1 MKLNSVA
8 KLTVFQRQGKL
19 STLCVPIVIAL
30 SCSASGAESQD
41 VASNVEFDA
50 SFLNLENKSDID
62 LSRFAN
68 GASATPG
75 TYRVLVSLN
84 GEPIGNEEVTFKAR
98 TDRSVYPCFT
108 PSLLQGI
115 NFNEAKLPKG
125 FLEPSGA
132 EACLDLQDRL
142 PESQLEFD
150 SNAQQLNISIPQI
163 YLLQHAHGSVNPAL
177 WDSGVTAGMLG
188 YNLSGYNST
197 SNGYQYQS
205 LYADINAGLNVGAWY
220 FRHNGAYNATDHGGR
235 HYGTINSY
243 VQRDVPAIKGRFLAG
258 QSNTQGQLFDTLAFT
273 GVEIASDERM
283 LPQSLRGYAPD
294 IHGFARTNARVSV
307 RQGGQVIYETT
318 VPPGEFLINDLYP
331 SGYGGDLAVTV
342 READGSE
349 QHFLVPY
356 ASVAQLLRPGSDRYS
371 LTAGNLRSD
380 YLRDKPA
387 LYQGTYQ
394 RGLTNALTGY
404 AGTQLS
410 QNYYA
415 LQVGAAVGTPVGA
428 VSADVT
434 QARAHLNNNG
444 MSNSGQ
450 SYRLSYSKLISE
462 TDSNL
467 ALAAYR
473 FSTRGYMDFITAAQ
487 TRDALEQGDGQNS
500 IWRAKNRLTVTA
512 SQGLPGAWGQFYIS
526 SSLQNY
532 WNKSGSDKQY
542 QLGYSNRY
550 QSLTYGINASRTQSG
565 YGISQNNYQLT
576 FSFPLGRQDQ
586 AYTPQM
592 RLDFNRDSN
601 GNSGQQA
608 TISGAAGS
616 ENQYSYGVSALH
628 NQGGSSGSVNGQYRA
643 PYTSLNAAYS
653 TGRNYHSESVGA
665 SGTLIAHSGG
675 VTASPY
681 VAETFALVEA
691 KGASGAHVSNYPGI
705 TVDPFGYAVV
715 PYLNPYEINEVSIDP
730 KGASADVELE
740 NTSQRVAP
748 YSGAVVKLRYQTHS
762 GSPILINATFDGQP
776 VPFGAEVQDS
786 HGNSVGAVG
795 QGGQIYARVSDRQ
808 GELRVKWGEGA
819 DGQCAVR
826 YHLMPQAKG
835 SKTSVVQ
842 QFNGVC
848 AAAAPVNINKQYA
861 VTNQTSAAAG

>member
-1 MKLNSVA
+1 MKLNSVT
-8 KLTVFQRQGKL
+8 KTVFHHQGKL
-19 STLCVPIVIAL
+19 STLCMLIAAAL
-30 SCSASGAESQD
+30 SCPVFGADTQD
-41 VASNVEFDA
+41 IAANVEFDP
-50 SFLNLENKSDID
+50 SFLNLDNKGSVD

-75 TYRVLVSLN
+75 TYRVSVNLN

-98 TDRSVYPCFT
+98 ADKSVYPCLT
-108 PSLLQGI
+108 PQLLEGI
-115 NFNEAKLPKG
+115 NFNEAKLPKD
-125 FLEPSGA
+125 FLAPAGSET
-132 EACLDLQDRL
+132 CLDLQARL
-142 PESQLEFD
+142 PESRFEFD
-150 SNAQQLNISIPQI
+150 SNEQQLNISIPQI
-163 YLLQHAHGSVNPAL
+163 YLLQRAQGSVNPAL

-188 YNLSGYNST
+188 YSVSGYKS
-197 SNGYQYQS
+197 SAGGYQYQS
-205 LYADINAGLNVGAWY
+205 LYAGINAGLNVGAWY
-220 FRHNGAYNATDHGGR
+220 FRHNGAYNATDQGGQ
-235 HYGTINSY
+235 HYDTQNSY
-243 VQRDVPAIKGRFLAG
+243 VQRDIPMLKGRFLAG
-258 QSNTQGQLFDTLAFT
+258 QSNTQGQLFDTLGFT
-273 GVEIASDERM
+273 GVQLSSDERM

-294 IHGFARTNARVSV
+294 IHGVARTNARVTV
-307 RQGGQVIYETT
+307 RQGGQIIYETT

-349 QHFLVPY
+349 QRFLVPY

-371 LTAGNLRSD
+371 LTAGTLRSD
-380 YLRDKPA
+380 YLHDKPA

-394 RGLTNALTGY
+394 RGLTNGLTGY

-415 LQVGAAVGTPVGA
+415 LQVGAAVGTPAGA

-434 QARAHLNNNG
+434 QARAHLNNSG
-444 MSNSGQ
+444 LSSSGQ
-450 SYRLSYSKLISE
+450 SYRLSYSKLIGE

-473 FSTRGYMDFITAAQ
+473 FSTGGYMDFITAAQ
-487 TRDALEQGDGQNS
+487 TRDALEQGYDANS

-512 SQGLPGAWGQFYIS
+512 SQGLPDGWGQFYIS

-550 QSLTYGINASRTQSG
+550 RQLTYGISASRSQSG
-565 YGISQNNYQLT
+565 YGINQNNYQLT
-576 FSFPLGRQDQ
+576 FSFPLGRGDQ

-592 RLDFNRDSN
+592 RIDLNRDSN

-608 TISGAAGS
+608 TVSGAAGE
-616 ENQYSYGVSALH
+616 ENQYSYGVTALH
-628 NQGGSSGSVNGQYRA
+628 NQGGSSGSLNGQYRS
-643 PYTSLNAAYS
+643 PYSSLNAAYS
-653 TGRNYHSESVGA
+653 AGRNYHSESLGA

-675 VTASPY
+675 ITASPY
-681 VAETFALVEA
+681 VADTFALVEA
-691 KGASGAHVSNYPGI
+691 KGASGAHVSSYPGI
-705 TVDPFGYAVV
+705 TVDPFGYAAV

-730 KGASADVELE
+730 KGAGDDVELE
-740 NTSQRVAP
+740 NTTQRVAP
-748 YSGAVVKLRYQTHS
+748 YSGAVVKLKYQTHS

-776 VPFGAEVQDS
+776 VPFGAQVLDAQ
-786 HGNSVGAVG
+786 GNSVGAVG
-795 QGGQIYARVSDRQ
+795 QGGQIYARVSEQQ

-819 DGQCAVR
+819 AGQCAVR
-826 YHLMPQAKG
+826 YHLMPQAKN
-835 SKTSVVQ
+835 SKTAMVQ

-848 AAAAPVNINKQYA
+848 AASPTSRDRQYA
-861 VTNQTSAAAG
+861 AQNPSSATAG

>member
-1 MKLNSVA
+1 MKLNSAVHPPA
-8 KLTVFQRQGKL
+8 LPRRGKI
-19 STLCVPIVIAL
+19 STLCILIAAAL
-30 SCSASGAESQD
+30 NTPAYSAQTQD
-41 VASNVEFDA
+41 IATNVEFDP
-50 SFLNLENKSDID
+50 SFLNLENKSAVD

-75 TYRVLVSLN
+75 TYRVSINLN
-84 GEPIGNEEVTFKAR
+84 GAPIGNEEVTFKAR
-98 TDRSVYPCFT
+98 ANKSVYPCLT
-108 PSLLQGI
+108 AQLLQSI
-115 NFNEAKLPKG
+115 NFNEARLPKD
-125 FLEPSGA
+125 FLTPVTGEDG
-132 EACLDLQDRL
+132 CLDLQARL
-142 PESQLEFD
+142 PESRIEFD
-150 SNAQQLNISIPQI
+150 SNEQQLNISIPQV
-163 YLLQHAHGSVNPAL
+163 YLLQRARGSVNPAL
-177 WDSGVTAGMLG
+177 WDKGVTAAMLG
-188 YNLSGYNST
+188 YNLSGYNS
-197 SNGYQYQS
+197 SASGYQYQS
-205 LYADINAGLNVGAWY
+205 MYAGINAGLNVGAWY
-220 FRHNGAYNATDHGGR
+220 FRHNGSFNATDHGGQR
-235 HYGTINSY
+235 YDAINSY
-243 VQRDVPAIKGRFLAG
+243 LQRDIPGIKGRFLAG
-258 QSNTQGQLFDTLAFT
+258 QSNTQGQLFDTLSFS
-273 GVEIASDERM
+273 GVQLASDERM
-283 LPQSLRGYAPD
+283 LPQALRGYAPD
-294 IHGFARTNARVSV
+294 IHGVARTNARVTV
-307 RQGGQVIYETT
+307 RQGDQVIYETT

-349 QHFLVPY
+349 QRFLVPY

-444 MSNSGQ
+444 LSNAGQ

-473 FSTRGYMDFITAAQ
+473 FSTRGYMDFMTAAQ
-487 TRDALEQGDGQNS
+487 ARDALEQGYDQNS

-532 WNKSGSDKQY
+532 WNKSGSDQQF

-616 ENQYSYGVSALH
+616 EHQFSYGVTGLH
-628 NQGGSSGSVNGQYRA
+628 NSSGSSGSVNGQYRA
-643 PYTSLNAAYS
+643 PYSSLNASYS

-665 SGTLIAHSGG
+665 SGTLIAHGGG

-691 KGASGAHVSNYPGI
+691 KGASGARVSNYPGVV
-705 TVDPFGYAVV
+705 VDPFGYAVV

-730 KGASADVELE
+730 KGTQGDVELE
-740 NTSQRVAP
+740 NTTQRVAP
-748 YSGAVVKLRYQTHS
+748 YSGAVVKMKYQTRT
-762 GSPILINATFDGQP
+762 GSPILIRATLEGQP
-776 VPFGAEVQDS
+776 VPFGADVIDS
-786 HGNSVGAVG
+786 AGNSVGAVG
-795 QGGQIYARVSDRQ
+795 QGGQVYARVSEQQ
-808 GELRVKWGEGA
+808 GELRVKWGESAA
-819 DGQCAVR
+819 DRCAIR
-826 YHLMPQAKG
+826 YQLMPQAKG
-835 SKTSVVQ
+835 RTTAVVQ
-842 QFNGVC
+842 QFNRVC
-848 AAAAPVNINKQYA
+848 VPISSSQE
-861 VTNQTSAAAG
+861 G